1 MYRYQSEQLSAAI
14 ADRVSSKEKT
24 SRDGIS
30 VISSFLSTLVDGEK
44 RQKGGFQDFTK
55 LENKPL

>member
-1 MYRYQSEQLSAAI
+1 VYRYQSEQLSAAI

-30 VISSFLSTLVDGEK
+30 VISSFLSALVDGEK
-44 RQKGGFQDFTK
+44 GQKGGFQDFTK
-55 LENKPL
+55 LENKPP